1 MIGTTSAMN
10 AEILQF
16 KTMRPRKS
24 KHHILNTRIDW
35 SARPESLAL
44 RESPPLIPLID
55 QDVHD
60 EIHRIAPAVP
70 ALGIYALK
78 MINRLYVPEP
88 STIRSIDNLLTAIDT
103 AGNHPRAHRI
113 ERIMADCAIEA
124 IEIQRA
130 ILRGQIE

>member
-1 MIGTTSAMN
+1 
-10 AEILQF
+10 
-16 KTMRPRKS
+16 MRPRQD
-24 KHHILNTRIDW
+24 KHHILHNRIEW

-44 RESPPLIPLID
+44 RESPPLVPLID
-55 QDVHD
+55 RDVHD

-88 STIRSIDNLLTAIDT
+88 STIKSIDNLLMAIDT
-103 AGNHPRAHRI
+103 AANHRRAHRI
-113 ERIMADCAIEA
+113 ERIMADCAIDA

-130 ILRGQIE
+130 ILRGHID